1 MDRPGRRT
9 LNDYRVTG
17 PRRRQ
22 KAPEYSPRPS
32 VTNATLRKRSPE
44 NPGIAISAL
53 FTYAT
58 VWHTHRM
65 RFETT
70 LLQMGNNTGIEV
82 PQEVVDGLGAGK
94 RAAVTVD
101 VNGYVYSST
110 MAVMGGRQLIPFS
123 ADKRK
128 ATGLSGGDAITVELT
143 VDTAERTVDVP
154 DDLASALEAAGAR
167 AAFDA
172 LAPSTR
178 KAHAGSVAEAKAPET
193 RARRIAK
200 IVAALA

>member
-1 MDRPGRRT
+1 
-9 LNDYRVTG
+9 
-17 PRRRQ
+17 
-22 KAPEYSPRPS
+22 
-32 VTNATLRKRSPE
+32 
-44 NPGIAISAL
+44 
-53 FTYAT
+53 
-58 VWHTHRM
+58 M

-70 LLQMGNNTGIEV
+70 LLQMGDNTGIEV
-82 PQEVVDGLGAGK
+82 PPEVVEGLGGGK

-128 ATGLSGGDAITVELT
+128 ATGLAGGDAITVELT
-143 VDTAERTVDVP
+143 LDTAERTVELP
-154 DDLASALEAAGAR
+154 DDLAAALAEAGVR

-193 RARRIAK
+193 RARRIGK
-200 IVAALA
+200 IVAALT

>member
-1 MDRPGRRT
+1 
-9 LNDYRVTG
+9 
-17 PRRRQ
+17 
-22 KAPEYSPRPS
+22 
-32 VTNATLRKRSPE
+32 
-44 NPGIAISAL
+44 
-53 FTYAT
+53 
-58 VWHTHRM
+58 M

-82 PQEVVDGLGAGK
+82 PPEVVEGLGGGK

-128 ATGLSGGDAITVELT
+128 ATGLAGGDAITVELT
-143 VDTAERTVDVP
+143 LDTAERTVELP
-154 DDLASALEAAGAR
+154 DDLAAALAEAGVR

-193 RARRIAK
+193 RARRIGK
-200 IVAALA
+200 IVAALT